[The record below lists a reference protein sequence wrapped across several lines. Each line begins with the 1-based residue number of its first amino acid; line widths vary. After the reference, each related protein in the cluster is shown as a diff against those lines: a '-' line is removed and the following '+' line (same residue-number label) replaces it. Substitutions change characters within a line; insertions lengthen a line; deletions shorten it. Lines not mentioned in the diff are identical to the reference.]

1 MRWAIG
7 TVCAI
12 TIAVAATLLTGL
24 HIQPYGAAAI
34 WHWLCSPGRKGWA
47 TIVQLI
53 GAIVTA
59 IGLALAWLRA
69 KYRTNFVG
77 LLKLLREWIRRLICG
92 PGSVD
97 VTTESAAMT
106 MTGGF
111 AVVYKNYYIN
121 KNLTTKENLQKLA
134 DLVNEYIPK
143 VEKDLTALR
152 IEITQ
157 VRAHASNLA
166 AETLQHLQ
174 DQIAELRRDIDAK
187 QVLDLRWAIV
197 GLVIAAIGIALSY
210 GT

>member
-1 MRWAIG
+1 MFTGPEGLGNHCPTHR
-7 TVCAI
+7 
-12 TIAVAATLLTGL
+12 AV
-24 HIQPYGAAAI
+24 
-34 WHWLCSPGRKGWA
+34 
-47 TIVQLI
+47 
-53 GAIVTA
+53 VTA
-59 IGLALAWLRA
+59 FGLGFAWLRA
-69 KYRTNFVG
+69 NRTTFVG
-77 LLKLLREWIRRLICG
+77 LLKLMWGQIRRLICG
-92 PGSVD
+92 PGPV
-97 VTTESAAMT
+97 VITPGSARRWNL
-106 MTGGF
+106 TGGIPL
-111 AVVYKNYYIN
+111 VYKTYNIN

-197 GLVIAAIGIALSY
+197 GLVITAIGIALSY
-210 GT
+210 GA